1 MPSYFALTYT
11 ADVDWSAPE
20 QAEEMAQYREFGR
33 AAAAVIRGGNVLY
46 PTATATTVR
55 VPGAWHGGGVEVRPV
70 LETETGA
77 AGA

>member
-1 MPSYFALTYT
+1 MPT
-11 ADVDWSAPE
+11 
-20 QAEEMAQYREFGR
+20 
-33 AAAAVIRGGNVLY
+33 Y

-55 VPGAWHGGGVEVRPV
+55 VPGAWHGGGGEVRPV